1 MAFKNFRIK
10 VLIRVI
16 LIALSLFFL
25 IFLVTQTVYQI
36 TGVLLLAAVVFQV
49 IELIRF
55 MEITNKRL
63 YQFLQS
69 IRHADF
75 STSFSDQK
83 LGKTF
88 ENLNQAF
95 TEVIE
100 EFKKYRA
107 EKIEHYN
114 YLQTVVQHVTIG
126 IIAYKKDGKVDLI
139 NNAVKRT
146 LNISGLRNISELKE
160 VQDELPELLFQLKAG
175 DTRLLKIF
183 IQDELR
189 QLSVKATE
197 FRMRGEELILITL
210 QDIHAELE
218 EKEVESWQKLIRVL
232 THEIMNSITPISS
245 LAGTVNDMLIDE
257 KTKSLRTNE
266 FDDDDVESIQS
277 ALKTI
282 KTRSEGLL
290 NFVETY
296 RNLTRIPKPN
306 FRYIS
311 VKEMFDR
318 VEMLLMQKIQGL
330 NITFS
335 TQIDPDNLMLTID
348 PDLMDQVL
356 INLVLNAIDAVKHQ
370 DNPGIIMKAY
380 LNQGGRLQ
388 IEIKDNGKGIKPDI
402 MDKIFMPFFTSKE
415 HGSGIGLSLSRQI
428 MHIHKGSISVKSK
441 PEEGTTFTL
450 SF

>member
-1 MAFKNFRIK
+1 MI
-10 VLIRVI
+10 
-16 LIALSLFFL
+16 
-25 IFLVTQTVYQI
+25 TQSDYKMI
-36 TGVLLLAAVVFQV
+36 GLLLLALIAFQIV
-49 IELIRF
+49 ELIRF
-55 MEITNKRL
+55 LEITNKRL

-75 STSFSDQK
+75 STSFSDQN

-95 TEVIE
+95 TDVIE
-100 EFKKYRA
+100 EFKKYRV

-114 YLQTVVQHVTIG
+114 YLQTVVQHATFG
-126 IIAYKKDGKVDLI
+126 IIAYKEDGKVDLV
-139 NNAVKRT
+139 NNAVKRL
-146 LNISGLRNISELKE
+146 LNIPGLRNISELKE
-160 VQDELPELLFQLKAG
+160 VQDDLPEILFQLKTG

-197 FRMRGEELILITL
+197 FRMRGEDLILITL
-210 QDIHAELE
+210 QDIHTELE

-257 KTKSLRTNE
+257 ESKSLKTDNLDE
-266 FDDDDVESIQS
+266 EDIESIQS
-277 ALKTI
+277 ALSTI
-282 KTRSEGLL
+282 KSRSEGLL

-311 VKEMFDR
+311 VKELFKR
-318 VEMLLMQKIQGL
+318 VEILLTPKIQEL
-330 NITFS
+330 NISFNTH
-335 TQIDPDNLMLTID
+335 IDPETLMLTID

-356 INLVLNAIDAVKHQ
+356 INMVLNAIDAVKQ
-370 DNPGIIMKAY
+370 QVNPEIKLLAF
-380 LNQGGRLQ
+380 LNPAGRLL
-388 IEIKDNGKGIKPDI
+388 IEIKDNGTGIKPDI
-402 MDKIFMPFFTSKE
+402 IDKIFMPFFTSKS

-428 MHIHKGSISVKSK
+428 MHIHKGNIGVKSR
-441 PEEGTTFTL
+441 PNEGTVFTL